1 MSAEIGDLVKG
12 LQEVRAESDSNNR
25 ASMEDAPPLYPAQF
39 CKLRPRDFNSTV
51 LGRHRTQ
58 LEKFWSPSE
67 IDEVESDHRKLCRAY
82 KDEDSVKKTIDAHDH
97 KISFNDAWDSMNG
110 RFQVIRLVP
119 LA

>member
-1 MSAEIGDLVKG
+1 MRHLKG

-58 LEKFWSPSE
+58 LENFWSPSE